1 MLLELENH
9 LKTQPMQM
17 WRLFVQGMFKAYDPR
32 NAGEVP
38 FKSTSILGLY
48 KEICEALL
56 EFMDDVFISDS
67 LKHLLRRLLDKNPD
81 SRMTLTAVM
90 THPWV
95 TYNGELPLLPVSMV
109 GQTFQL
115 YSQ

>member
-1 MLLELENH
+1 ML
-9 LKTQPMQM
+9 
-17 WRLFVQGMFKAYDPR
+17 
-32 NAGEVP
+32 AGEVP

-48 KEICEALL
+48 KEICEAPL

-109 GQTFQL
+109 SLCRPKIFHSHELNHSAQTL
-115 YSQ
+115 SISSRH